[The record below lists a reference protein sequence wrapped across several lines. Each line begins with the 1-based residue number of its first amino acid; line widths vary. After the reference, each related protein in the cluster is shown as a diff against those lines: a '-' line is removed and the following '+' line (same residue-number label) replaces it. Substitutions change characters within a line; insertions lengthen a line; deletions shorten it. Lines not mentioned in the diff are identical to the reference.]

1 MTISVALFDL
11 DGTLVDSLPFI
22 MSTYYTVFSR
32 LNLPWAETELM
43 KWIGRPL
50 REIASY
56 FAGEKK
62 DEFLKLYEK
71 YYNLDF
77 ENNVSPFPGTIK
89 MLEFLKIN
97 GFLLGIVTSKGK
109 EGATRTVKV
118 TGLDN
123 YMDVVITA
131 HDVSVHKPFPDP
143 ILKAL
148 DILNVSP
155 GQSLYI
161 GDSYHDI
168 KAGLGAGTTTLAVTW
183 GINTREELA
192 ALNPDG
198 LLESWADLKKFLV

>member
-22 MSTYYTVFSR
+22 MSTYNLVFKK
-32 LNLPWAETELM
+32 LNLPWTETELM
-43 KWIGRPL
+43 EWIGRPI
-50 REIASY
+50 REIASF

-62 DEFLKLYEK
+62 DDFLKLYEK

-77 ENNVSPFPGTIK
+77 ENNVSPFPGTIE
-89 MLEFLKIN
+89 MLEFLKTN
-97 GFLLGIVTSKGK
+97 RFLLGIVTSKGK
-109 EGATRTVKV
+109 EGAMRTLEV

-131 HDVSVHKPFPDP
+131 HDVCVHKPFPDP

-161 GDSYHDI
+161 GDSHHDV
-168 KAGLGAGTTTLAVTW
+168 KAGLEAGTTTLAVTW
-183 GINTREELA
+183 GMNTREELA

-198 LLESWADLKKFLV
+198 LLESWADLKRYLV

>member
-22 MSTYYTVFSR
+22 MNTYNLVFKK
-32 LNLPWAETELM
+32 LNLPWTEIELI

-50 REIASY
+50 REIASF

-77 ENNVSPFPGTIK
+77 ENNISPFPGTIE

-109 EGATRTVKV
+109 EGAMRTVEV
-118 TGLDN
+118 TGMDN

-131 HDVSVHKPFPDP
+131 HDVYVHKPFPDP

-148 DILNVSP
+148 EILNVPP

-168 KAGLGAGTTTLAVTW
+168 KAGLEAGTTTLAVTW

>member
-22 MSTYYTVFSR
+22 MNTYHLVFKE
-32 LNLPWAETELM
+32 LGLPWNEIDLI

-50 REIASY
+50 REIASF
-56 FAGEKK
+56 FAGEKE

-71 YYNLDF
+71 HYNLDF
-77 ENNVSPFPGTIK
+77 ENNINPFPGTFK
-89 MLEFLKIN
+89 MLKYLKKN

-109 EGATRTVKV
+109 EGATRTVEV

-131 HDVSVHKPFPDP
+131 HDVYVHKPFPDP

-148 DILNVSP
+148 DVLNVSP

-161 GDSYHDI
+161 GDSNHDI
-168 KAGLGAGTTTLAVTW
+168 KAGLRAGTTTLAVTW

-192 ALNPDG
+192 ALKPDG
-198 LLESWADLKKFLV
+198 LLESWVDLKMYLG

>member
-1 MTISVALFDL
+1 MTFSVALFDL

-22 MSTYYTVFSR
+22 MSTYKLVFKK
-32 LNLPWAETELM
+32 LNLPWNEIELI

-50 REIASY
+50 REIASF

-62 DEFLKLYEK
+62 DKFLKLYER

-77 ENNVSPFPGTIK
+77 ENNVSPFPGTFE
-89 MLEFLKIN
+89 MLESLKIN

-109 EGATRTVKV
+109 EGAARTIKI

-131 HDVSVHKPFPDP
+131 HDVNVHKPFPDP

-155 GQSLYI
+155 GRSLYI

-168 KAGLGAGTTTLAVTW
+168 KAGLGAGTITLAVTW

-198 LLESWADLKKFLV
+198 LLESWADLERYLV